1 MSDRAATILAAAIV
15 IAGLL
20 YFAVHL
26 HNSTHGANSAIYNT
40 VTGQYST
47 SRCRDAPATGRERQC
62 SG

>member
-40 VTGQYST
+40 VTGQ
-47 SRCRDAPATGRERQC
+47 
-62 SG
+62 